1 MINKNSIIS
10 IIVPVYNIEKYIE
23 NCIKSIIDQ
32 TYKNLEIILIDD
44 GSIDNSSKI
53 CDIWQ
58 EKDKR
63 IQVIHQ
69 ENQGLSAARNA
80 GMEKAKGEY
89 IIFVDGDDIIADTM
103 IQCLVETI
111 QRSGADCAF
120 CQYESIQETEN
131 TVKESVFESE
141 NIKVVGTQESLL
153 RLLNHI
159 DVTVVWN
166 GLYKADLIKNLK
178 FAIGKKNED
187 TAWRYLAVDQC
198 KRIAYIPNKLY
209 GYRMRSGSLMH
220 QKFSLKDFDDLEAV
234 VNRADYVMNKYPE
247 LTYPA
252 LTEIMAYCMVYYNN
266 CIRYLNEADR
276 KEGLQIIQ
284 NYRKKYPVKLFKILR
299 EKNISKDRKYSTAL
313 ACVSFQLACK
323 VKYFLMNR

>member
-1 MINKNSIIS
+1 MINKNPIIS

-32 TYKNLEIILIDD
+32 TYKNLEIILIND
-44 GSIDNSSKI
+44 GSTDNSSNI
-53 CDIWQ
+53 CDIWKK
-58 EKDKR
+58 KDKR

-80 GMEKAKGEY
+80 GIKKANGEY
-89 IIFVDGDDIIADTM
+89 ILFVDGDDIIADTM
-103 IQCLVETI
+103 IQFLVETI
-111 QRSGADCAF
+111 QKSGSDCAF
-120 CQYESIQETEN
+120 CQYEMIQETEN
-131 TVKESVFESE
+131 KVKESTFESKS
-141 NIKVVGTQESLL
+141 IKVVRTQESLV

-159 DVTVVWN
+159 DVSVVWN
-166 GLYKADLIKNLK
+166 GLYKADLIKDLK
-178 FAIGKKNED
+178 FMVGKKNED
-187 TAWRYLAVDQC
+187 TAWRYLAVDRC
-198 KRIAYIPNKLY
+198 KTIAYIPNKLY

-252 LTEIMAYCMVYYNN
+252 LTEILAYCMVYYNN
-266 CIRYLNEADR
+266 SVRYLNEKDK

-284 NYRKKYPVKLFKILR
+284 NYRKKYPVKLFEILK
-299 EKNISKDRKYSTAL
+299 EKNISKNRKYSTAL
-313 ACVSFQLACK
+313 GCISFRLGCK
-323 VKYFLMNR
+323 VKYFLMNH